1 MKQLLA
7 LLLLRYNIISAIDIW
22 YYDPTDDHEHIRYAS
37 SYYQAKQD
45 FVYLKRNHYKIL
57 YIHKFA
63 KIS

>member
-7 LLLLRYNIISAIDIW
+7 LLLLRYNIISAIDVW
-22 YYDPTDDHEHIRYAS
+22 YFDPTDSHEHILYS
-37 SYYQAKQD
+37 NDYWQAKQD

-57 YIHKFA
+57 YIHKFS